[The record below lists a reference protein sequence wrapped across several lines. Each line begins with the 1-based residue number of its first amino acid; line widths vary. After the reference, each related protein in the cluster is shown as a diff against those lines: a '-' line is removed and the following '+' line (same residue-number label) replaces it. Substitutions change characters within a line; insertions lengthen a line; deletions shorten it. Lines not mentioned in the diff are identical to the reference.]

1 MIEYQ
6 IEILKKLK
14 QENIIAYDEILKITD
29 AFQIASGQGLAIG
42 KTKGMLDF
50 LKNCGEIIV
59 KNNEEIKT
67 VLKTKY
73 DLAQLYLSIDSY
85 IAIEKDLIFNSYFPP
100 LRKV

>member
-14 QENIIAYDEILKITD
+14 KENIIAYDEILKITD
-29 AFQIASGQGLAIG
+29 AFQIASGQGFAIG

-50 LKNCGEIIV
+50 LKNCGEIII
-59 KNNEEIKT
+59 KNDEEIKT

-73 DLAQLYLSIDSY
+73 DLAKLYFSIDPY
-85 IAIEKDLIFNSYFPP
+85 IRIENDIIFNSYFS
-100 LRKV
+100 K